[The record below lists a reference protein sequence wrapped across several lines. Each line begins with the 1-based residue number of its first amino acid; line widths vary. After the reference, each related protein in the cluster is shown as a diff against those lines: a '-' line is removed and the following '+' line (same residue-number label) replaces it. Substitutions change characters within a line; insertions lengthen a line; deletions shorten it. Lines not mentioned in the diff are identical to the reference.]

1 MSFSFPSIYLKYRIM
16 KNLKPNITKSLALF
30 CVVIFCSS
38 SATFGQTEEKP
49 NILLIMTDQQAWDAV
64 GYSGNNKI
72 ITPNLDR
79 LAAEGVNF
87 SHAVTP
93 CPVCVPARTS
103 ILTGRLTETTTIREN
118 KDARTGECYYPTFDE
133 ILVKRGY
140 KSEYCG
146 KFHSLE
152 HMARVY
158 MNPPVEG
165 MTGTEPIM
173 RWEPLYVQNLKK
185 TVKQRPLDKGE
196 LYETTF
202 YGGTV
207 PYKLDPPD
215 RYYKYMDKGEI
226 PEKEKE
232 IRLSQADIHGVLDL
246 PAEYTI
252 TAVQGKQTIEALK
265 RLKNDQF
272 ILTCSFHCP
281 HVPITPSEPYA
292 SMYKAEDMPTHASI
306 KDARENSPYRPG
318 EIISPYNEKE
328 KVQYMVANYYA
339 FVTEIDEW
347 VGEILDELEALNLSE
362 NTLVIFV
369 SDHGEML
376 GAHGMRGKF
385 NFYEESVRVPFLVR
399 FPGNI
404 KPAQTIST
412 PVSILN
418 IYPTILDY
426 TGLKNIPTDGYSLKG
441 LMEGTTT
448 AKYNFAV
455 SEWTWKN
462 ASVPSIMIRTDH
474 WKLMT
479 THRSGGKNV
488 EALYDLKNDPQ
499 EMNNLLGSNPQRFTY
514 RETAEGLRN
523 TLVKYLKDVNSP
535 LAAGVEKRS
544 LIRD

>member
-1 MSFSFPSIYLKYRIM
+1 M
-16 KNLKPNITKSLALF
+16 KNLKPNISKSLALF

-38 SATFGQTEEKP
+38 FASFGQTGEKP

-64 GYSGNNKI
+64 AYSGNKKI
-72 ITPNLDR
+72 ITPNLDK

-103 ILTGRLTETTTIREN
+103 ILTGRLTETTTIRAN

-133 ILVKRGY
+133 VLVKRGY
-140 KSEYCG
+140 KSEYAG
-146 KFHSLE
+146 KFHAPE

-165 MTGTEPIM
+165 MLGTEPIM
-173 RWEPLYVQNLKK
+173 RWEPLYVKYVKNQVKK
-185 TVKQRPLDKGE
+185 RPLKKGE

-202 YGGTV
+202 YGGSI

-215 RYYKYMDKGEI
+215 RYYKYMDTGVI
-226 PEKEKE
+226 PENERE
-232 IRLSQADIHGVLDL
+232 TRLSQADIHGVLDL

-252 TAVQGKQTIEALK
+252 TAIQGKQTIEALE
-265 RLKNDQF
+265 RLKDEQF

-292 SMYKAEDMPTHASI
+292 SMYKAEDMPIHASI
-306 KDARENSPYRPG
+306 KDGRENSPYRSG
-318 EIISPYNEKE
+318 EIIPPYNDQE

-339 FVTEIDEW
+339 FVTEIDDW
-347 VGEILDELEALNLSE
+347 VGKILDKLEALNLTE

-385 NFYEESVRVPFLVR
+385 NFYEESVRVPFLVS
-399 FPGNI
+399 FPGKI
-404 KPAQTIST
+404 KKAQTIDT

-426 TGLKNIPTDGYSLKG
+426 AGLKNIPTDGYSLKG
-441 LMEGTTT
+441 LMEGTAS
-448 AKYNFAV
+448 AKYDFAV
-455 SEWTWKN
+455 SEWSWKN
-462 ASVPSIMIRTDH
+462 ESVPSIMIRTDR

-488 EALYDLKNDPQ
+488 EALFDLKNDPQ
-499 EMNNLLGSNPQRFTY
+499 EMNNLLGSNPQRLKY
-514 RETAEGLRN
+514 KETAEGLRSQ
-523 TLVKYLKDVNSP
+523 LLQYLKEVNSP
-535 LAAGVEKRS
+535 IAVGVEKRV

>member
-1 MSFSFPSIYLKYRIM
+1 MNYFKTRI
-16 KNLKPNITKSLALF
+16 IKSAALSAAAIF
-30 CVVIFCSS
+30 CVSFTSV
-38 SATFGQTEEKP
+38 GQTVENP
-49 NILLIMTDQQAWDAV
+49 NILIIMTDQQAWDAV
-64 GYSGNNKI
+64 GYSGNRAI

-79 LAAEGVNF
+79 LASEGVNF

-103 ILTGRLTETTTIREN
+103 ILTGRLTETTTIRDN
-118 KDARTGECYYPTFDE
+118 RDAKTGECYYPTFDE

-140 KSEYCG
+140 RSEYCG
-146 KFHSLE
+146 KFHGPE

-165 MTGTEPIM
+165 MTGTEPII
-173 RWEPLYVQNLKK
+173 RWEPLYVRY
-185 TVKQRPLDKGE
+185 VKDNVNTRPLRSGE

-202 YGGTV
+202 YGGTI
-207 PYKLDPPD
+207 PYKLDPTD
-215 RYYKYMDKGEI
+215 RYYKYMPTGEI
-226 PEKEKE
+226 PEEERE

-252 TAVQGKQTIEALK
+252 TAVQGKQTIEALE
-265 RLKNDQF
+265 RLKEEQF

-292 SMYKAEDMPTHASI
+292 SMYKAGDMVTSASI
-306 KDARENSPYRPG
+306 ADTRDNSPYNPG
-318 EIISPYNEKE
+318 KIIPPYNDAE
-328 KVQYMVANYYA
+328 KVKYMIANYYA
-339 FVTEIDEW
+339 FVTEIDDW
-347 VGEILDELEALNLSE
+347 VGKILDKLQELDLAE

-399 FPGNI
+399 YPGNI
-404 KPAQTIST
+404 EAGQTITT

-418 IYPTILDY
+418 IFPTVLDY
-426 TGLKNIPTDGYSLKG
+426 AGLKNIPTDGYSLKG
-441 LMEGTTT
+441 LMEGTE
-448 AKYNFAV
+448 APEYDFAV
-455 SEWTWKN
+455 SEWQWKN
-462 ASVPSIMIRTDH
+462 ENVPSIMIRTDK

-479 THRSGGKNV
+479 THRSGGKNI
-488 EALYDLKNDPQ
+488 ETLFDLKNDPH
-499 EMNNLLGSNPQRFTY
+499 EMNNLLGSNPERSKY
-514 RETAEGLRN
+514 EETAEELRSK
-523 TLVKYLKDVNSP
+523 LVGYLMEVNSP
-535 LAAGVEKRS
+535 LTEGVEKRI